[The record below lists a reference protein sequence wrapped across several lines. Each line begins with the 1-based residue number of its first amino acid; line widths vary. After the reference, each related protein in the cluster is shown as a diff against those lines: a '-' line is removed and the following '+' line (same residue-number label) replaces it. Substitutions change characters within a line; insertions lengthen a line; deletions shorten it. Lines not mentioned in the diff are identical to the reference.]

1 MFRSAAEQK
10 AQGDVGDETPPF
22 EKENEMT
29 TQTKDALSEAKTAAS
44 NGVDRATGAA
54 RAAAQ
59 DAQRRAKE
67 TVDTVKDAAAE
78 QAEKGSLL
86 MQDARLEA
94 EILVSRNPLLAVAG
108 AVGVGVL
115 IGMALKSKS

>member
-1 MFRSAAEQK
+1 
-10 AQGDVGDETPPF
+10 
-22 EKENEMT
+22 MT